1 MLIVDTMRSRSRSGM
16 RVGPPMIFL
25 AVMLHGGIAR
35 AGLPTVEDVMT
46 AGQCWA
52 EAGRSWELQIKACS
66 EIVDPRFR
74 ANPQARAQA
83 FFNRGW
89 AHVYLCHYD
98 AAIRD
103 FGQAMHLFPGVA
115 SFHRGQA
122 EAYKR
127 KGNYAL
133 AERQLLTAL
142 TQDRQ
147 SHGMLADLAEIHLLQ
162 RRPQQALKDLE
173 AAVALA
179 PDVAQFRARLAD
191 VFLVTGRVA
200 AAIDAYSQAIGLEGS
215 DERPF
220 LGRARAHLELGDLG
234 AARLDVLQALKLSSA
249 APCARAVL
257 ARIDVATVGL
267 GAVRST
273 YEQDLGNRCLDQA
286 IRRELDA
293 VTCDFPTDPVTV
305 HSRRTSTTGTGRR
318 R

>member
-1 MLIVDTMRSRSRSGM
+1 VCPLI
-16 RVGPPMIFL
+16 IFL
-25 AVMLHGGIAR
+25 AAALQAGVAR
-35 AGLPTVEDVMT
+35 AGLPPVEDVMS

-52 EAGRSWELQIKACS
+52 EAGRSWQLQIKACS
-66 EIVDPRFR
+66 EIIDPRFR
-74 ANPQARAQA
+74 ATPEARAQA
-83 FFNRGW
+83 YFNRGW
-89 AHVYLCHYD
+89 AHMYLCHTD

-142 TQDRQ
+142 TQDPQ
-147 SHGMLADLAEIHLLQ
+147 SHGLLADLAEVHLFQ
-162 RRPQQALKDLE
+162 HRPQAALKNLE

-179 PDVAQFRARLAD
+179 PDVARFQARLAD
-191 VFLVTGRVA
+191 VFLVTGRA
-200 AAIDAYSQAIGLEGS
+200 AAAVDAYSLAISLEGS
-215 DERPF
+215 DDRPF
-220 LGRARAHLELGDLG
+220 LGRARAHLALGELGE
-234 AARLDVLQALKLSSA
+234 ARSDVLQALKQSSA

-267 GAVRST
+267 GAVRTS
-273 YEQDLGNRCLDQA
+273 YERALGNTCLDQA

-293 VTCDFPTDPVTV
+293 VMCNRPTDPVTV
-305 HSRRTSTTGTGRR
+305 HSIHPRGVRARR
-318 R
+318 RP

>member
-1 MLIVDTMRSRSRSGM
+1 MS
-16 RVGPPMIFL
+16 
-25 AVMLHGGIAR
+25 
-35 AGLPTVEDVMT
+35 

-66 EIVDPRFR
+66 EIIDPRFR

-103 FGQAMHLFPGVA
+103 FGQAIHLVPDVA
-115 SFHRGQA
+115 PFHRGQA

-133 AERQLLTAL
+133 AERQMKMAL
-142 TQDRQ
+142 TQDPQ
-147 SHGMLADLAEIHLLQ
+147 SHGLLADLAEVHLLQ
-162 RRPQQALKDLE
+162 HRPQAALKDLE

-179 PDVAQFRARLAD
+179 PDVARFRARLAD
-191 VFLVTGRVA
+191 VFLVTGQASA
-200 AAIDAYSQAIGLEGS
+200 AVDAYSLAIGLEGS
-215 DERPF
+215 DDRPF
-220 LGRARAHLELGDLG
+220 LGRARAHLALGEIG
-234 AARLDVLQALKLSSA
+234 EARSDVLQALKLSSA

-267 GAVRST
+267 GAMRT
-273 YEQDLGNRCLDQA
+273 NYEREVGNRCLDQA
-286 IRRELDA
+286 IRRELDT
-293 VTCDFPTDPVTV
+293 VVCDLPTDPVTV
-305 HSRRTSTTGTGRR
+305 HGIRPKRGRSSRRH
-318 R
+318 